1 MGQLQLLSNAF
12 VASTKE
18 VKLHS
23 DGGNLFLRVTKNL
36 TKSWSFIFNWRGRRR
51 EMGLGP
57 YPAVSLANARKLATE
72 ARVLFATGVNP
83 IDARR
88 EANRSVPTFG
98 KFADEYVKTHEGG
111 WSNAKHV
118 SQWRYSVEVDAVK
131 LRKIPVDQITVDD
144 VLSVL
149 KPIWL
154 VKPETARRCQ
164 GRISRILAAAKARGF
179 RSGENPAGWK
189 ENLDQLLPK
198 QPKLISGHHPAMNAS
213 DVAGFMERLQGL
225 PGTSAKALIFT
236 ILTAA
241 RTSETLEA
249 RWSEIDF
256 ERRVWAIPA
265 QRMKMKEPHRVPLSD
280 AAIRLLEKVLQERG
294 GGNDGVPSKDAF
306 IFTRGTANRPLS
318 NMAMSMLLRR
328 VKVTDACVHG
338 FRSTFRT
345 WFGEQT
351 TFPRELA
358 ELSLAHLVGNDV
370 ERAYSRGDALERRRE
385 VMSLWAE
392 FCSAKGAGAALA
404 SAA

>member
-1 MGQLQLLSNAF
+1 MGQLQLLSSAF

-23 DGGNLFLRVTKNL
+23 DGGNLFLRVTSRL

-57 YPAVSLANARKLATE
+57 YPAVSLATARKLATE
-72 ARVLFATGVNP
+72 ARALLATGANP

-98 KFADEYVKTHEGG
+98 DFADDYVNTHEAG

-118 SQWRYSVEVDAVK
+118 SQWRYSVEIDAAK
-131 LRKIPVDQITVDD
+131 LRKIPVDQITVED
-144 VLSVL
+144 VLGVL

-164 GRISRILAAAKARGF
+164 GRIARILAAAKARGF

-198 QPKLISGHHPAMNAS
+198 QPKLISGHHPAMNPS
-213 DVAGFMERLQGL
+213 DVAGFMKRLQGL
-225 PGTSAKALIFT
+225 PGTSANALIFT

-256 ERRVWAIPA
+256 VRRVWVIPA
-265 QRMKMKEPHRVPLSD
+265 ERMKMKKPHRVPLSE
-280 AAIRLLEKVLQERG
+280 AAIGLLEKVLHERG
-294 GGNDGVPSKDAF
+294 ASKESVRSKDAF
-306 IFTRGTANRPLS
+306 IFTRGPADRPLS
-318 NMAMSMLLRR
+318 NMAMAMLLRR
-328 VKVTDACVHG
+328 EKVTGVSVHG

-358 ELSLAHLVGNDV
+358 ELSLAHLVGTDV

-392 FCSAKGAGAALA
+392 FCSAKAAGQVLA

>member
-1 MGQLQLLSNAF
+1 MGQLQLLSSAF

-23 DGGNLFLRVTKNL
+23 DGGNLFLRVTPRL
-36 TKSWSFIFNWRGRRR
+36 TKSWSFVFSWRGRRR

-57 YPAVSLANARKLATE
+57 YPAVSLATARKLATE
-72 ARVLFATGVNP
+72 ARVLLAAGANP

-88 EANRSVPTFG
+88 EANRSLPTFG
-98 KFADEYVKTHEGG
+98 DFADDYVKTHEGG

-118 SQWRYSVEVDAVK
+118 SQWRHSVEVDAAK
-131 LRKIPVDQITVDD
+131 LRRIPVDEITVDD
-144 VLSVL
+144 VLGVL

-164 GRISRILAAAKARGF
+164 GRIARVLAAAKARGF
-179 RSGENPAGWK
+179 RTGENPAGWK

-198 QPKLISGHHPAMNAS
+198 QPKLVSGHHPAMKPS
-213 DVAGFMERLQGL
+213 DVAGFIERLHIL
-225 PGTSAKALIFT
+225 PGTSAKALVFT

-241 RTSETLEA
+241 RTSETLGA
-249 RWSEIDF
+249 RWGEIDF
-256 ERRVWAIPA
+256 ERRVWSVPA
-265 QRMKMKEPHRVPLSD
+265 QRMKMKKPHRVPLSE
-280 AAIRLLEKVLQERG
+280 AAVTLLKTVLQERG
-294 GGNDGVPSKDAF
+294 LSTESLPANDAF
-306 IFTRGTANRPLS
+306 IFTRGVAGQPLS
-318 NMAMSMLLRR
+318 NMAMAMLLRR
-328 VKVTDACVHG
+328 EKVTGASVHG

-358 ELSLAHLVGNDV
+358 ELSLAHLVGTDV

-392 FCSAKGAGAALA
+392 FCSARNAGATLA